1 MRLYEKIVSQKSE
14 PGGESWTESS
24 KELPRQMLLRLLGCQ
39 DWNTHTQWRH
49 TNAVWPHI
57 HMNAH
62 AGTHTHT
69 QRVGFAFAVP
79 FLGSC
84 SHQPGLTPRLSV
96 AVTAVSLWINM
107 DGAAPSTTHTGPNNK
122 TSKSLSPVC
131 LPHARRGLPW
141 SSHILSGLLLDL
153 HSPFV
158 ALFKKSPIKIKVF
171 SSTLT
176 DVFTPS
182 FDEQQFCTTHE
193 NYFHVSTRKARV
205 ISLDWVL
212 NKYIQA
218 NKVGAKAAHKNQMQN
233 RIWPHLYLG

>member
-1 MRLYEKIVSQKSE
+1 MQCLSILRETGSVWNSSQSPFINMRLYEKIVSQKSE

-39 DWNTHTQWRH
+39 EWNTHTVETHKCSMATRSH
-49 TNAVWPHI
+49 ECTCTN
-57 HMNAH
+57 
-62 AGTHTHT
+62 THTHT

-122 TSKSLSPVC
+122 TSKSLSPVR

-158 ALFKKSPIKIKVF
+158 ALFKKESSHNKKFSVLH
-171 SSTLT
+171 SST
-176 DVFTPS
+176 FSP
-182 FDEQQFCTTHE
+182 
-193 NYFHVSTRKARV
+193 
-205 ISLDWVL
+205 
-212 NKYIQA
+212 
-218 NKVGAKAAHKNQMQN
+218 
-233 RIWPHLYLG
+233 

>member
-1 MRLYEKIVSQKSE
+1 M
-14 PGGESWTESS
+14 S
-24 KELPRQMLLRLLGCQ
+24 KEKKLHFFTAVNVLLVPCYFSVNSAVFINSQGNWFCMKQQSVSIYKHAIVWKDSITEKWARRRELDWKQQRAATSDAAEASWLSGLKHTHSGDTQMQYG
-39 DWNTHTQWRH
+39 HTFTWM
-49 TNAVWPHI
+49 
-57 HMNAH
+57 HMH
-62 AGTHTHT
+62 KHTHTHT

-122 TSKSLSPVC
+122 TSKSLSPVR

-158 ALFKKSPIKIKVF
+158 ALFKKSPVTIK
-171 SSTLT
+171 
-176 DVFTPS
+176 S
-182 FDEQQFCTTHE
+182 F
-193 NYFHVSTRKARV
+193 
-205 ISLDWVL
+205 
-212 NKYIQA
+212 
-218 NKVGAKAAHKNQMQN
+218 
-233 RIWPHLYLG
+233 